1 MAFSHFHGVT
11 MNNLGYRTFFIG
23 KDIDTVGT
31 AGGIICYIQIIVLLL
46 TILLTEIELH
56 KHFDKN
62 GNLRTGGKN
71 SRGKNDGR

>member
-1 MAFSHFHGVT
+1 M
-11 MNNLGYRTFFIG
+11 LFFIG

-31 AGGIICYIQIIVLLL
+31 AGGIISYIQIIVLLL
-46 TILLTEIELH
+46 TLVLTEIELH